1 MSVSSLPTE
10 LRLALCMRGGVS
22 LAVWMGGACRE
33 IAALRS
39 ALDDFPTAVN
49 ERDAAQRAVY
59 RHILEIAKY
68 ENVTIDVIAGTSAGG
83 LNGALL
89 ATHLVHGMR
98 FDNGIR
104 DIWLRLGDIE
114 SLTRHPG
121 RGPTPSLLNGDDEF
135 YGRLAEQLRLLVA
148 KADPVPAEKVPRL
161 VRLILTATRVFA
173 RSQHIRT
180 SVGDPLLACT
190 SQAHVTF
197 RHHQTFDGAVHPI
210 FTDLPANSPTHLDRL
225 AYAARATSSFPGAFE
240 PARITVTDSR
250 LVDLEPWRNLFGLSS
265 ETGIPDAHS
274 DQVQLMD
281 GGVLDNIPLAWAVRA
296 IAGAPAGAPVDR
308 WLLYLQPVPPAQPQ
322 TPAWKKQPDSL
333 ARLLLTIKSFLRTKL
348 NSESLL
354 DDHAELS
361 DAWTSAQRLHGA
373 TGGLPGDPRQDQL
386 PRVSPE
392 LVARYADSVA
402 HAEADRLARLIEDP
416 VGLIGPDPLPIPEN
430 RAFPDGA
437 VQGRVLK
444 QLRGGALPE
453 IAIPEVVL
461 RKRRRRIRCVHFR
474 SPLAPAR
481 AVALA
486 LDWVQ
491 AVEDEAQWGD
501 QPPRIVSLTREA
513 LYDTRFACEVLLAAR
528 DRLLLRGAPQA
539 AVGSWVSG
547 ACDQLHRLI
556 DDAGGLTTNYEKWP
570 SVLAT
575 VAAKSTQ
582 PFECTDPAATWP
594 DEPFAPIWKRV
605 AHLCRQFGS
614 QLEGTADVTGF
625 HALYEAAI
633 ADASE
638 DRTIRIRRVLA
649 VAEILLG
656 PLRPDPLSEPTRIQ
670 VHAMSGTARSPLE
683 SILITTDQPRDDIER
698 VDRKLSGNK
707 LMNFASFL
715 SSRWRLNDWTWG
727 RLDAACSLVD
737 VLTRCDRLKNTPDA
751 ELVDWLHDLYDEEY
765 VAVFGDTSNDLEA
778 HPELTG
784 LIGPWKTLGITE
796 TNVRR
801 RLPSL
806 LVTWLHWNV
815 LRQEIPLLTYLN
827 SLPNDRDL
835 PPTSDQLKEA
845 GETSESMLSER
856 AGELGATGG
865 ESIRGLLRKEHLRRT
880 GMRLGLVA
888 WRSLRPAVKGVSGF
902 FLRTVMAAAKPVVL
916 IPLLI
921 GFLTPWPTLLSSI
934 FSWWAV
940 AVATDSWFSTPTHY
954 FVATGSAASMGY
966 IAWHYWT
973 TRSGRARRWLVI
985 WTMIGTFAG
994 LVTLGFFL
1002 RGWVSVPFGDESWR
1016 SFAALALL
1024 SALAVLASVWGV
1036 LGRRIKSR
1044 RLRRFGFIVVVT
1056 ITPGLTVALATYLI
1070 TQYTRWDPWPI
1081 GSWWATF
1088 VLYLTLAAETVVLT
1102 FFYPKPPKPP
1112 GDAAARGDA
1121 AVPSSRPSANG
1132 APRHGSR
1139 AGAHSSR
1146 AAGRRVPFWATL
1158 AHPVSS
1164 RGGTRRSSTRRR

>member
-1 MSVSSLPTE
+1 MVMSASSLPTE

-39 ALDDFPTAVN
+39 ALGDFPTAVN

-59 RHILEIAKY
+59 RRILGLARYKD
-68 ENVTIDVIAGTSAGG
+68 VTIDVIAGTSAGG

-89 ATHLVHGMR
+89 TTHLVHGMR

-104 DIWLRLGDIE
+104 DIWLRLGDVE

-121 RGPTPSLLNGDDEF
+121 RGPAPSLLNGDDEF

-180 SVGDPLLACT
+180 SVGDPLLACS

-197 RHHQTFDGAVHPI
+197 RHHQTFDGVVHPI
-210 FTDLPANSPTHLDRL
+210 FTDLPADSATHLDRL

-250 LVDLEPWRNLFGLSS
+250 VVDLEPWRNLFGLSS
-265 ETGIPDAHS
+265 DTGIPDAHS

-296 IAGAPAGAPVDR
+296 IASAPAGAPVDR
-308 WLLYLQPVPPAQPQ
+308 WLLYLQPVPPAEPQ
-322 TPAWKKQPDSL
+322 TPAWRKQPDSL

-373 TGGLPGDPRQDQL
+373 TGGLPGDPGQDQL
-386 PRVSPE
+386 PRVSQE
-392 LVARYADSVA
+392 LVARYAESVA

-416 VGLIGPDPLPIPEN
+416 IGLIGPDPLPIPEN

-444 QLRGGALPE
+444 QLRGRALPE
-453 IAIPEVVL
+453 IVIPEVVL
-461 RKRRRRIRCVHFR
+461 RKKRRRIRCVHFR

-491 AVEDEAQWGD
+491 AVEDKAQWGD
-501 QPPRIVSLTREA
+501 RPPRIVRLTREA

-528 DRLLLRGAPQA
+528 DRLLLHGAAQT
-539 AVGSWVSG
+539 AVGSWVSS

-556 DDAGGLTTNYEKWP
+556 DGAGGLTTDYEKWP

-582 PFECTDPAATWP
+582 PFECTDPSATWP
-594 DEPFAPIWKRV
+594 DEPFAAIWKRV

-633 ADASE
+633 ADAYQ
-638 DRTIRIRRVLA
+638 DRTVRTRRVLA
-649 VAEILLG
+649 IAEILLG

-683 SILITTDQPRDDIER
+683 SILITTDRPRDDLER
-698 VDRKLSGNK
+698 VNRKLSGNK

-727 RLDAACSLVD
+727 RLDAACSLIE
-737 VLTRCDRLKNTPDA
+737 VLTRCDRVQNTSDG
-751 ELVDWLHDLYDEEY
+751 ELVEWLRNLYEDQY
-765 VAVFGDTSNDLEA
+765 VAVFGDTSNDLDA

-801 RLPSL
+801 RLPAL

-835 PPTSDQLKEA
+835 PPTSQQLRAA
-845 GETSESMLSER
+845 GETSESMLSVR
-856 AGELGATGG
+856 AEELGATGG
-865 ESIRGLLRKEHLRRT
+865 ESIRALLRKEHLRRT

-888 WRSLRPAVKGVSGF
+888 WRSLRPAAKSVTGF
-902 FLRTVMAAAKPVVL
+902 LLRALMAALKPVVL

-921 GFLTPWPTLLSSI
+921 GFLTPVPTLFSSI
-934 FSWWAV
+934 FAWCAV
-940 AVATDSWFSTPTHY
+940 AVATDSWLSTPTHY

-973 TRSGRARRWLVI
+973 TRSGKARRWLV
-985 WTMIGTFAG
+985 MSSMAAAFAG
-994 LVTLGFFL
+994 LVTLGSVL
-1002 RGWVSVPFGDESWR
+1002 RARVPVPFGDESWT
-1016 SFAALALL
+1016 SLAALGTL

-1036 LGRRIKSR
+1036 LGRRIKSH
-1044 RLRRFGFIVVVT
+1044 RLRRFGFMVGVT
-1056 ITPGLTVALATYLI
+1056 MTPGLTVALTTYLI

-1088 VLYLTLAAETVVLT
+1088 VLYLTLAAETLVLT
-1102 FFYPKPPKPP
+1102 YFYPLPPKPP
-1112 GDAAARGDA
+1112 GDDA
-1121 AVPSSRPSANG
+1121 TGADASIPSSRAPAASSPGRGTRPSPAF
-1132 APRHGSR
+1132 ARRTPFWPTLRHTGSSPGNAR
-1139 AGAHSSR
+1139 RSP
-1146 AAGRRVPFWATL
+1146 AGRR
-1158 AHPVSS
+1158 
-1164 RGGTRRSSTRRR
+1164 